1 MKPILIIKNV
11 TAEGAGMCEEI
22 LQSRQIA
29 YEIIDLEKAQLFP
42 APENYSA
49 VIVCGGPD
57 SANDETPKI
66 QEELSRIKEILA
78 LKIPYLGICLGLQTL
93 VKAAGGRVMESPIKE
108 IGFRDPENNNFTIE
122 LTPAGQDDPLFAGLN
137 NNFPVF
143 QLHGETVE
151 LTPDITL
158 LGTGKF
164 CPNQIV
170 HVAPGQYG
178 LQCHFELTK
187 EMFELWLQEDPD
199 LKLLDP
205 VQVRADYEAIK
216 EKYEKVGRRLFENF
230 LEIVGI

>member
-11 TAEGAGMCEEI
+11 TAEGAGMLEEI
-22 LQSRQIA
+22 LKIRQIA
-29 YEIIDLEKAQLFP
+29 YEIIDLEKVQPFP
-42 APENYSA
+42 SPENYSA

-57 SANDETPKI
+57 SANDDTPKM
-66 QEELSRIKEILA
+66 QQELSRIQEILA

-93 VKAAGGRVMESPIKE
+93 VKAAGGKVLKSPVKE
-108 IGFRDPENNNFTIE
+108 VGFRDPENSNFSIE
-122 LTPAGQDDPLFAGLN
+122 LTPEGQTDPLFAGLN
-137 NNFPVF
+137 KVFKVF

-151 LTPDITL
+151 LTPTMTL

-170 HVAPGQYG
+170 RISPGQYG
-178 LQCHFELTK
+178 FQCHFELT
-187 EMFELWLQEDPD
+187 ESMFELWLQEDPD

-216 EKYEKVGRRLFENF
+216 EEYEKVGRRLFENF
-230 LEIVGI
+230 LEIIGR

>member
-11 TAEGAGMCEEI
+11 TAEGAGMLEEI
-22 LQSRQIA
+22 LKSRQLA
-29 YEIIDLEKAQLFP
+29 YEIIDLEKDEPFP
-42 APENYSA
+42 SPENYSA

-57 SANDETPKI
+57 SANDDTPKI
-66 QEELSRIKEILA
+66 KEELSRIKQILD

-93 VKAAGGRVMESPIKE
+93 VKAAGGKVLQSPIKE
-108 IGFRDPENNNFTIE
+108 IGFRDPENNNFSIE
-122 LTPAGQDDPLFAGLN
+122 LTPEGQTDPVFAGLN

-170 HVAPGQYG
+170 RVAPGQYG
-178 LQCHFELTK
+178 LQCHFELTR

-216 EKYEKVGRRLFENF
+216 EEYENVGRKLFENW
-230 LEIVGI
+230 LGIVE